1 MSEFGNYEANTLC
14 QICNSPKQRIL
25 GRRGNREFMN
35 APETTIHLSTNIV
48 QCRECSF
55 IYCNPRILDA
65 ENLEKEHYNN
75 PISYLASES
84 TLVEQAFTD
93 GFATLIKYKK
103 AGKLLDVG
111 AGKGEFLSFA
121 KRQGFL
127 VSGIEPSPLFC
138 DYAAS
143 ELGIQIFCGELIAF
157 KKSIPLGS
165 SYDVVTLFHVL
176 EHVKD
181 PAGIL
186 SEIASI
192 LSSESIVYIE
202 VPNADATLL
211 KIVDLFYRITGKGWS
226 SRLSPVHP
234 PFHSIGYTKKS
245 LKLLLKNTGFEIV
258 EIGTFTGKN
267 RGHQVRGRFTGLS
280 SILRSFVVKTI
291 GLLPNKEL
299 IGTVVRLRN

>member
-1 MSEFGNYEANTLC
+1 MNEDLNYEANSFC
-14 QICNSPKQRIL
+14 QICGAPNQRIL

-35 APETTIHLSTNIV
+35 APETTLHLSTSIV
-48 QCRECSF
+48 QCRERSF
-55 IYCNPRILDA
+55 IYCNPRILLS
-65 ENLEKEHYNN
+65 EKLEKEHYNN

-84 TLVEQAFTD
+84 ALVEQAFTD

-127 VSGIEPSPLFC
+127 VRGFEPSPHFC

-143 ELGIQIFCGELIAF
+143 ELGVELFCGDLITF
-157 KKSIPLGS
+157 KNTLPLQS
-165 SYDVVTLFHVL
+165 KYDAVTLFHVL

-181 PAGIL
+181 PSEIL
-186 SEIASI
+186 SELVPI
-192 LSSESIVYIE
+192 LSSDSVLYIE
-202 VPNADATLL
+202 VPNADASLL
-211 KIVDLFYRITGKGWS
+211 KIVDLFYRITRKGWS

-245 LKLLLKNTGFEIV
+245 LILLLKNTGFEIV
-258 EIGTFTGKN
+258 EIRTFTGKN
-267 RGHQVRGRFTGLS
+267 RGHQVKGRFTGLS
-280 SILRSFVVKTI
+280 SILRSFIVKTI

>member
-1 MSEFGNYEANTLC
+1 MNEVLNYEANTLC
-14 QICNSPKQRIL
+14 QICGSSKQRIL

-55 IYCNPRILDA
+55 IYCNPRILVS
-65 ENLEKEHYNN
+65 EELEKEHYNN
-75 PISYLASES
+75 PIMYLASQS
-84 TLVEQAFTD
+84 VLVEHAFMD
-93 GFATLIKYKK
+93 GYATLIKYKK
-103 AGKLLDVG
+103 SGNLIDVG

-121 KRQGFL
+121 QRQGFL
-127 VSGIEPSPLFC
+127 VTGIEPSPLFC

-143 ELGIQIFCGELIAF
+143 EFGVQIFCGELIAF
-157 KKSIPLGS
+157 KNSIPQGS

-181 PAGIL
+181 PASLL
-186 SEIASI
+186 SELVPI
-192 LSSESIVYIE
+192 LSSESIIYIE

-211 KIVDLFYRITGKGWS
+211 KIVDLFYRMTRKGWS

-234 PFHSIGYTKKS
+234 PFHSIGYTRKS
-245 LKLLLKNTGFEIV
+245 LEFLIKNTGFEIV

-267 RGHQVRGRFTGLS
+267 RGHQVKDRFTGLS
-280 SILRSFVVKTI
+280 SILRSFVVKAI

-299 IGTVVRLRN
+299 IGTVVRLRD